1 MEHMVYEPPTI
12 RLGDMAENYRSQAID
27 GLRVRCRTLVNCND
41 GRILRGH
48 TIHVNESN
56 LVITV
61 PNELQEAQ
69 ECAVFFAIEIAE
81 HTFTIAGTG
90 HVVRCTG
97 GALEGYRV
105 HLRFVAEDKKSR
117 IAMEQLFGSKPSNN
131 IQ

>member
-1 MEHMVYEPPTI
+1 MQLMTYEPPTI
-12 RLGDMAENYRSQAID
+12 RLGDLFENYRSQAVD
-27 GLRVRCRTLVNCND
+27 GLQLRCRTLVNCND

-48 TIHVNESN
+48 TIHVNDSH

-61 PNELQEAQ
+61 PTELQPDQ

-81 HTFTIAGTG
+81 HTLAIAGTG

-105 HLRFVAEDKKSR
+105 HLRFEAEDQKSR
-117 IAMEQLFGSKPSNN
+117 IAMEQLFGSKSNN
-131 IQ
+131 KIQ